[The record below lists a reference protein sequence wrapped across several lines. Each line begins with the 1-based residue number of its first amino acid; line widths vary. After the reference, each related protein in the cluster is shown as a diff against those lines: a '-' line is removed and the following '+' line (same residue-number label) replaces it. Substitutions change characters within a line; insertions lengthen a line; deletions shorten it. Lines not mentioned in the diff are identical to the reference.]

1 MNIFALDSDPKICA
15 RYHCDKHVVKMI
27 LESAQMICTTHTTN
41 KNKNLRYQ
49 VPYKPTHVNHPCNR
63 WLRDSLGNYL
73 WLVKLTKALNDEYRY
88 RYEKDVDHKSW
99 TAVKDLPLP
108 SIKNIGLTNWARA
121 MPDECKIGNDSIAS
135 YQNYYRTNKQ
145 HILKY
150 TKRQL
155 PYFLIGESQ

>member
-1 MNIFALDSDPKICA
+1 
-15 RYHCDKHVVKMI
+15 
-27 LESAQMICTTHTTN
+27 
-41 KNKNLRYQ
+41 
-49 VPYKPTHVNHPCNR
+49 
-63 WLRDSLGNYL
+63 LGNYL